1 MDSEESSVLTGAHAA
16 MQQLRERIA
25 AQVYPAGSRLP
36 RETELAAELGVS
48 RSALREA
55 IRALELVGVLRSK
68 HGSGTYVTSLEPQD
82 LVRGLGFSN
91 ALFTVESAIEL
102 AEFRRV
108 TEPQASALAARR
120 ATDEQKA
127 RIRALHEQME
137 EIADPQEYARMDP
150 IFHQAILEAS
160 QNSILV
166 AVSGALT
173 YGVAWRRMWQSVT
186 RDIVPERTRREHEAL
201 LLAIETGDE
210 ELALAT
216 AHAHIA
222 QAQRRIAEA
231 QAATGD
237 ASEQAAQA

>member
-1 MDSEESSVLTGAHAA
+1 MELNGLSVPTGARAA
-16 MQQLRERIA
+16 MHEIRERIDR
-25 AQVYPAGSRLP
+25 QEYSPGTRLP
-36 RETELAAELGVS
+36 REIDLAAELGVS

-68 HGSGTYVTSLEPQD
+68 HGSGTYVTSLEAHD
-82 LVRGLGFSN
+82 LLRGLGFSN
-91 ALFTVESAIEL
+91 TLFTVESAVEL

-120 ATDEQKA
+120 ATAEQKA
-127 RIRALHEQME
+127 RIRAIYEQME
-137 EIADPQEYARMDP
+137 QITDPQEYARIDP

-160 QNSILV
+160 QSSVLV
-166 AVSGALT
+166 AVSSVLT

-186 RDIVPERTRREHEAL
+186 RGIVPEQTRREHGAL

-231 QAATGD
+231 QAAARGV
-237 ASEQAAQA
+237 SEQKAQA